1 MAAPTVFND
10 VAEDFELEGVGQ
22 LFAGKK
28 FWVAQ
33 RVPSRNR
40 LLDEIKANGGEIVL
54 LEKKADYMIADHF
67 RRDCPPGSI
76 SYEFVEKSIQEGR
89 ICDPENHRAGR
100 PVGEAREP
108 GAINRPAKGTRAL
121 FTPEEDRIL
130 YKWVRECEAAGGLAS
145 GNEMYKPLE
154 VQYPRHTWQSWR
166 DRYLKYLRDR
176 PPSAFNIPE
185 NAPPS
190 PPSDTPTER
199 QPPAQAS
206 KTDKRSTAKQQPGKK
221 SNNNTS
227 DATVEYSL
235 EQLAATFNSDDWEE
249 LYAFVDIIDAIK
261 GDESYGKA
269 WEGWSEEKDNQTAEQ
284 WRQYYEKVVR
294 PQWLRDPEWKREQ
307 IKEKIEK
314 KHESA
319 KHQSQTIS
327 QQQEEQ
333 ESQEQPVEAES
344 VAAADGPP
352 ERPSTPQKPSAID
365 DERFEKERREQLL
378 EARRSEDDDAAA
390 YIFYA
395 REKKWATWNPQPNLD
410 YTQLHRLLMSQW
422 QSLSQE
428 DKAPY
433 RAMNDAAKKQAQTET
448 SKLTSEVK
456 LMSSSTAQY
465 ESPRYIAQIYQ
476 NVLKRV
482 RGDGIT
488 DEKGEDHRSAKRQ
501 KSASPVAGGTLIEE
515 AQRVTQQSVV
525 EVLSSDSS
533 TSEPLPE
540 EDDARADD
548 QLRQEFTQ
556 RQHAEDFPFDD
567 DSRESVEEVE
577 SIEADEF
584 LNIDHLE
591 AQRNEIEELSED
603 DLPSNTPTP
612 RAARQRTNN
621 FDTQAILSSPSQGI
635 GITALPRPSGYAQD
649 LQTQSDHRSSSLAPH
664 PESEAST
671 TQSLQEFRHSLT
683 GEDTKVS
690 YPTLPTLPRPTSLS
704 PAPSTTSSTG
714 SGDPDVPLDA
724 SEFSDFFEEKQADGF
739 SDDFITKALKRTTCR
754 PGLAETVLD
763 AWGQGKPLPSQ
774 RGIWS
779 LEDDEAAEGGDGV
792 ALARL
797 EKKHTWDG
805 WGGVTER
812 LKFLGEYRNR

>member
-10 VAEDFELEGVGQ
+10 VAQDFELEGVGQ
-22 LFAGKK
+22 LFAGKT

-54 LEKKADYMIADHF
+54 LEKQADYRIADHF
-67 RRDCPPGSI
+67 RKDCPPGSI

-89 ICDPENHRAGR
+89 IRDPEDHRAG
-100 PVGEAREP
+100 PPLGAAREP
-108 GAINRPAKGTRAL
+108 GAINRPARGVRAS
-121 FTPEEDRIL
+121 FTPDEDRIL
-130 YKWVRECEAAGGLAS
+130 YKWVRDCEKVGGLAS
-145 GNEMYKPLE
+145 GNEIYKQLE
-154 VQYPRHTWQSWR
+154 VQHPRHTWQSWR
-166 DRYLKYLRDR
+166 DRYLKQLRDR

-199 QPPAQAS
+199 QPPAQGS
-206 KTDKRSTAKQQPGKK
+206 KTDTKTTAKQKLGKK
-221 SNNNTS
+221 SRSNTS
-227 DATVEYSL
+227 DAIVEYSL
-235 EQLAATFNSDDWEE
+235 EQLAATFNSNDWEE
-249 LYAFVDIIDAIK
+249 VYAFVDIIDAKK

-269 WEGWSEEKDNQTAEQ
+269 WKRWAKDQDNQTAEQ

-314 KHESA
+314 KHENT
-319 KHQSQTIS
+319 KQSQTIS
-327 QQQEEQ
+327 QQQEKQ

-344 VAAADGPP
+344 VAAADAPP
-352 ERPSTPQKPSAID
+352 EDPSTPQKPSAID
-365 DERFEKERREQLL
+365 DERFEKDRHEQLL

-395 REKKWATWNPQPNLD
+395 RDKKWETWNPQPNLD
-410 YTQLHRLLMSQW
+410 YTQLHKLLMSQW

-433 RAMNDAAKKQAQTET
+433 LAMNESTKKQAQTET
-448 SKLTSEVK
+448 SKLASEVK

-465 ESPRYIAQIYQ
+465 ESPRYIAQIHQ

-501 KSASPVAGGTLIEE
+501 KSASPVADGTLIEE
-515 AQRVTQQSVV
+515 AQHVTQQTIV
-525 EVLSSDSS
+525 EILSSDSS
-533 TSEPLPE
+533 SSTPHPE

-556 RQHAEDFPFDD
+556 RQHAEDLPFDD
-567 DSRESVEEVE
+567 DSVESVEEVE
-577 SIEADEF
+577 SIEADDF
-584 LNIDHLE
+584 LDIDPLK

-612 RAARQRTNN
+612 RATRQRTNN

-635 GITALPRPSGYAQD
+635 GITALPRPSGYTQD
-649 LQTQSDHRSSSLAPH
+649 LETQSDHRSSSLAPH
-664 PESEAST
+664 PESDAST
-671 TQSLQEFRHSLT
+671 TQSLQEFRHSLIN
-683 GEDTKVS
+683 EDTKMS

-704 PAPSTTSSTG
+704 PAPSNTSSAG
-714 SGDPDVPLDA
+714 SADPDVPLDA
-724 SEFSDFFEEKQADGF
+724 SEFSDFFDEKQADGF
-739 SDDFITKALKRTTCR
+739 SNEFITKALKRTTCR

-763 AWGQGKPLPSQ
+763 AWGQGKPLPNQ

-779 LEDDEAAEGGDGV
+779 VEDDEAAEGGDGL

-797 EKKHTWDG
+797 EVKHTWDG
-805 WGGVTER
+805 WGGVVER
-812 LKFLGEYRNR
+812 VKFLGEYRSR